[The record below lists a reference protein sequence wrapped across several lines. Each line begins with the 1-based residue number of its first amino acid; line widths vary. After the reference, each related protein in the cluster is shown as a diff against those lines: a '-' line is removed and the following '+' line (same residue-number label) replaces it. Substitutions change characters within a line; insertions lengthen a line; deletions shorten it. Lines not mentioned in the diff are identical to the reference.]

1 MPRVRPLRYSLAIL
15 ASSLLLNVLFVSC
28 AADEAMG
35 PQSNANEEVLAKLD
49 AVLARL
55 TTLEAAVAAQ
65 RDTITDRFDTLTARV
80 GSDVGTP
87 GSAGSVVSAR
97 VDSILALASFMA
109 EDMTTAG
116 WEICGGAVLSLA
128 GGAVTKGEAVGEGK
142 GSLGAWAGT
151 GGFAGA
157 KVELKREYA
166 LEAALEGGVGLEVC
180 APISRDE
187 PPIRNLASVRA
198 TTGGANLEATLTG
211 ITSQLGLDESRVLG
225 ALNTIAAGVQ
235 SPGSLRI
242 QDATSL
248 LPLPAGMSAVLND
261 PVGALTSE
269 VPAKVDEAISLLCNA
284 NWGARVGAPI
294 STACGRISA
303 NNVDIGGLFDMVDQF
318 PALQSSLT
326 AVSDRTGI
334 ICTRIN
340 GIGTASL
347 SIPNPLN
354 IGPDPF
360 YGPRRL
366 FPNYA
371 GISC

>member
-1 MPRVRPLRYSLAIL
+1 MPRVRPLRYSVAIL
-15 ASSLLLNVLFVSC
+15 VSSLLLNVLFVSC
-28 AADEAMG
+28 AADQATG
-35 PQSNANEEVLAKLD
+35 PRSEVNEEVLAKLD

-55 TTLEAAVAAQ
+55 TTIEAALAEQ
-65 RDTITDRFDTLTARV
+65 TDTLTDRLDTLTARV
-80 GSDVGTP
+80 GTGGSTP
-87 GSAGSVVSAR
+87 GGAGGLDSAR
-97 VDSILALASFMA
+97 VDSILNLASFIA

-116 WEICGGAVLSLA
+116 WEICGGAALSLA
-128 GGAVTKGEAVGEGK
+128 GGAVTKGEAVGEGQ

-187 PPIRNLASVRA
+187 PPIRREASARVV
-198 TTGGANLEATLTG
+198 TTSANLETSLTG
-211 ITSQLGLDESRVLG
+211 IATQLGLDESRVMG
-225 ALNTIAAGVQ
+225 ALNTIATGVQ

-242 QDATSL
+242 QDAASL
-248 LPLPAGMSAVLND
+248 LPLPAGMSAVLSD

-269 VPAKVDEAISLLCNA
+269 VPAKVDEAISLLCNS
-284 NWGARVGAPI
+284 NWGSRVSAPI
-294 STACGRISA
+294 NTACSRISA
-303 NNVDIGGLFDMVDQF
+303 NSVDIGGLFDMVDQF

-326 AVSDRTGI
+326 TVSNRTGA

-340 GIGTASL
+340 SIGTASL
-347 SIPNPLN
+347 SIPNPLS

-366 FPNYA
+366 FPSYT
-371 GISC
+371 GVSC